1 MEAALQILA
10 YLLPIIVEGIRSW
23 DERNKG
29 ANHDANIQIYR
40 KALAQNDAGRI
51 AALHA
56 DQHDRV
62 LNAVRGH

>member
-23 DERNKG
+23 DARNKG
-29 ANHDANIQIYR
+29 ANHNANIQIYR
-40 KALAQNDAGRI
+40 KALAQADAGRI

-62 LNAVRGH
+62 LSAVRGH

>member
-10 YLLPIIVEGIRSW
+10 YLLPIIVEGIRAW

-29 ANHDANIQIYR
+29 SNHNANIQIYR
-40 KALAQNDAGRI
+40 KALAQNDAGQL
-51 AALHA
+51 ANLHA

-62 LNAVRGH
+62 LSAVRGR

>member
-10 YLLPIIVEGIRSW
+10 YLLPIIVEGIRAW

-40 KALAQNDAGRI
+40 KALAQNDAGQL
-51 AALHA
+51 ANLHA

-62 LNAVRGH
+62 LSAIRGH